1 MHAHSAYEQICV
13 CAGSFY
19 DHEDHNGPGDFSARR
34 WRHDTTCQIFTTL
47 VRHGMHQVVRT

>member
-1 MHAHSAYEQICV
+1 MHAHNVHEQIRV
-13 CAGSFY
+13 GAGSFY

-47 VRHGMHQVVRT
+47 VRYGMHQVVRT